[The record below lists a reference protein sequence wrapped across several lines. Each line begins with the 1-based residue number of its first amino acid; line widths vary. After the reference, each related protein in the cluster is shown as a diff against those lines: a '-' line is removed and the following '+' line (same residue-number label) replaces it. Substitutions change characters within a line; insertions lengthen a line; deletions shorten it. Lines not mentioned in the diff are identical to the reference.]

1 MLATDDE
8 SRKVLLRAL
17 TDRRNGYR
25 MGMRPA
31 DIIAQSRAGRR
42 NAKPSFLAGLA
53 QRLMRLK
60 AKSQWRLRH
69 IFE

>member
-1 MLATDDE
+1 MLATNDE

-17 TDRRNGYR
+17 TDRRNSYR
-25 MGMRPA
+25 MGMRPT
-31 DIIAQSRAGRR
+31 DIIAQSRAGRH
-42 NAKPSFLAGLA
+42 NEKPSFLAGLA
-53 QRLMRLK
+53 QRLVRVE